1 MLKCHFEENCFP
13 EQAQERNGLLSHHPA
28 PLCPPERRLCQCR
41 AGMGFPSA
49 RGHTCTWGHLCH
61 TKCQLCLPTVLL
73 NGCAVCSGLN
83 ELKGKS
89 CWELLLIL
97 YQQLTSFVLDLC
109 KWIESY
115 KLKVPSFGTNDS
127 KFICAISLFSCWTEL
142 ICKHTS
148 TFLFL
153 KSELN
158 LYWATLCVLHIAKHS
173 CLDCLYA
180 RLWCQRSSIAALCW
194 RASSTGNAKM
204 ISLLYV

>member
-1 MLKCHFEENCFP
+1 MGSCP
-13 EQAQERNGLLSHHPA
+13 TTLLLCASRAA
-28 PLCPPERRLCQCR
+28 PLPGQGRDG
-41 AGMGFPSA
+41 GMEEFPWA
-49 RGHTCTWGHLCH
+49 RGHACTWGSLCH

-73 NGCAVCSGLN
+73 LNGCAGCSGLN
-83 ELKGKS
+83 ELKEKS
-89 CWELLLIL
+89 YWELLLIL

-109 KWIESY
+109 KWIETY
-115 KLKVPSFGTNDS
+115 KLKVSSFGTNDS

-148 TFLFL
+148 TFLL

-158 LYWATLCVLHIAKHS
+158 TYGAILCIFHITKHS

-180 RLWCQRSSIAALCW
+180 RLWSQRSSIAALCW